1 MSAQI
6 VPSEMFFT
14 KGVGKHKHSLQSF
27 EAALRDAGIAPFNLV
42 TVSSIFPPNCKIV
55 SRPKGVAKLKPGGIV
70 HCVLAECRTNE
81 PYRVAAA
88 GIGLALPANRT
99 NFGYISEYHGYGMNQ
114 SACEDHVEDM
124 AASMLATTYG
134 RTSTR
139 NPPMT
144 NGGKSTRPR
153 ASSCEPGPPS
163 RPPKAIRKVC
173 GPPWWQRR
181 FLSMIESR
189 SASPTVA
196 RVRSIG
202 SGP

>member
-1 MSAQI
+1 
-6 VPSEMFFT
+6 
-14 KGVGKHKHSLQSF
+14 
-27 EAALRDAGIAPFNLV
+27 
-42 TVSSIFPPNCKIV
+42 V

-134 RTSTR
+134 EDLDPESAYDERREIYKAKGLVVRT
-139 NPPMT
+139 
-144 NGGKSTRPR
+144 R
-153 ASSCEPGPPS
+153 A
-163 RPPKAIRKVC
+163 
-173 GPPWWQRR
+173 
-181 FLSMIESR
+181 
-189 SASPTVA
+189 TVKTA
-196 RVRSIG
+196 KGDTKGLWTTVVAAAVFVYD
-202 SGP
+202 